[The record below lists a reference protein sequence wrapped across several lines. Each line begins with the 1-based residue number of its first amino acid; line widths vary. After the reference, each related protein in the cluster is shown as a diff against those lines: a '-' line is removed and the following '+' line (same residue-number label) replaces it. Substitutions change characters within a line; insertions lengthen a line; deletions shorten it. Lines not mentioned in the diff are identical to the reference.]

1 MGVNK
6 ALQKNGYEFD
16 EKDSDSEA
24 PAEIWINRKLSM
36 GVRLEWFRLEQVI
49 QMGENQQTVLI
60 NPMSKEELAK
70 VIVEFV
76 RDNREVQKALIE
88 LMCTSPNIVTEI

>member
-36 GVRLEWFRLEQVI
+36 GVRLEWFRLE
-49 QMGENQQTVLI
+49 
-60 NPMSKEELAK
+60 
-70 VIVEFV
+70 
-76 RDNREVQKALIE
+76 
-88 LMCTSPNIVTEI
+88 

>member
-1 MGVNK
+1 
-6 ALQKNGYEFD
+6 
-16 EKDSDSEA
+16 
-24 PAEIWINRKLSM
+24 
-36 GVRLEWFRLEQVI
+36 
-49 QMGENQQTVLI
+49 MGENQQTVLI

-88 LMCTSPNIVTEI
+88 LRI